1 MSINNQD
8 LHHIKRTY
16 NILKEV
22 HDENL
27 TKSCDPYVFLVI
39 IWSDDF
45 EVNHTR
51 KYHNS
56 IWLKIIT
63 LVPPPKMSTSKK
75 HTNAIC
81 LGRKI
86 KIIL

>member
-1 MSINNQD
+1 MEINDQD
-8 LHHIKRTY
+8 LHHIKQTY

-51 KYHNS
+51 KTV
-56 IWLKIIT
+56 T
-63 LVPPPKMSTSKK
+63 LHGSKQLLLSRHQRCQHPK
-75 HTNAIC
+75 N
-81 LGRKI
+81 
-86 KIIL
+86 ILMPYV